1 LKHVLKIVIK
11 DFNLRYKTFIIPQN
25 ISAERK
31 NKAPEKA
38 LEIKDGSI
46 KRR

>member
-1 LKHVLKIVIK
+1 LLLRILFKDIK
-11 DFNLRYKTFIIPQN
+11 QFIIPQN